1 MINALQHN
9 WHCIQINRNNYENEQ
24 SVINIPFLKKMVD
37 KITKN
42 WSNKPLNVIE

>member
-1 MINALQHN
+1 MYYNIIDIVYKLIGIIMKTNK
-9 WHCIQINRNNYENEQ
+9 

-42 WSNKPLNVIE
+42 WSNKPLNAIE